1 MTRVHTAI
9 RNDGRASVC
18 RLVGLGIVGGISHG
32 VINFCEILFTF
43 IILVLF
49 LSL

>member
-1 MTRVHTAI
+1 MTRVQTAI

-18 RLVGLGIVGGISHG
+18 GLVGLGILGGISHG
-32 VINFCEILFTF
+32 VINFYATLFPL

>member
-1 MTRVHTAI
+1 MTRVQTAV
-9 RNDGRASVC
+9 RNDGCASVC
-18 RLVGLGIVGGISHG
+18 GLVGLGIVGGISHG

>member
-1 MTRVHTAI
+1 MTRVQTAI

-18 RLVGLGIVGGISHG
+18 GLVGLGIVGGISHG
-32 VINFCEILFTF
+32 IINFCAILFTL

-49 LSL
+49 LTM